1 MILVLNVGSSSVK
14 ADLFT
19 SGAEE
24 REPVVRWSGKK
35 EEVGDFEAALR
46 ALLQDVPR
54 ADVGVVGHRVVHGG
68 GSLPSPVEI
77 DDDVVRKLEATV
89 RLAPLHNPPAI
100 VGIRVARAAL
110 PSAAHYA
117 VFDTAF
123 HRTMPEHARRYAVS
137 KRLSEELGVER
148 FGFHGTS
155 HAFVAKAAAARLGR
169 PLEELRLITLH
180 LGNGCSACAILHGV
194 SIDTSMGM
202 TPLEGLVMGTRSG
215 DLDPSVPL
223 MLAREGW
230 SLDEIEKELNARSGL
245 KGLTGASDMRELLE
259 RVERGDAEAKL
270 AVRAFTYRIQKYVGA
285 YYAALGGP
293 VDALVFTGG
302 IGEHAGAVRAE
313 ICAGLSHLRIENVL
327 VVPTDE
333 ELEIARQLR
342 DELVRPS

>member
-14 ADLFT
+14 ADLF
-19 SGAEE
+19 SLGPDG
-24 REPVVRWSGKK
+24 PVVQWTGKK
-35 EEVGDFEAALR
+35 EEIDDFEGAMN
-46 ALLQDVPR
+46 ALLKDASC
-54 ADVGVVGHRVVHGG
+54 ADVETVGHRIVHGG
-68 GSLPSPVEI
+68 GQLPSPAKI
-77 DDDVVRKLEATV
+77 DDDVVKTLEATV

-100 VGIRVARAAL
+100 KGIRIARAAL
-110 PSAAHYA
+110 PNASHYA

-123 HRTMPEHARRYAVS
+123 HRTMPDHARRYAVS
-137 KRLSEELGVER
+137 QRLSDLGVER

-155 HAFVAKAAAARLGR
+155 HSFVAKAAAAQLGR

-180 LGNGCSACAILHGV
+180 LGNGSSACAILHGE

-215 DLDPSVPL
+215 DLDPAVPL

-245 KGLTGASDMRELLE
+245 KGLAGASDMRELLE
-259 RVERGDAEAKL
+259 RALRGDMAAKL
-270 AVRAFTYRIQKYVGA
+270 ALKTFTYRIQKYVGA

-302 IGEHAGAVRAE
+302 IGEHATTVRAE
-313 ICAGLSHLRIENVL
+313 ICAGLAHLRIENVL

-333 ELEIARQLR
+333 ELEIARQIR
-342 DELVRPS
+342 DELAR